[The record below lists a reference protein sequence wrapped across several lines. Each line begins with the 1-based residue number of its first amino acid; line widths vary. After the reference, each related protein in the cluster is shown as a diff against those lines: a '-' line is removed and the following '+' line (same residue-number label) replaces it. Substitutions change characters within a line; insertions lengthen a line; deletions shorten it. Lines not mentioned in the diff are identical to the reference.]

1 MRAMQRHQLREQ
13 ETPNA
18 DKSRPPIVLI
28 PPQHGNF
35 ERTARALIGNQK
47 IRKNAVLANEIIC
60 TASPEFFRPSE
71 PRLFGRYDDET
82 VFEWCSATLDYLTRS
97 YGLKIV
103 SVVLHLD
110 ETTPH
115 IHAVIVPLDERGRLN
130 AREVIGGPAGCR
142 RMQDQY
148 AAAVS
153 HLGLRRGERGS
164 TATHQKIRRWYE
176 IQDELDRL
184 RILEKKKAIRR
195 IQEKSIF

>member
-28 PPQHGNF
+28 PPRHGNF
-35 ERTARALIGNQK
+35 EQTAKALIGNQK
-47 IRKNAVLANEIIC
+47 IRKNAVLAHEIIC

-71 PRLFGRYDDET
+71 PRFFGRYDDET
-82 VFEWCSATLDYLTRS
+82 VLEWCNATLDYLTRS

-110 ETTPH
+110 EATPH
-115 IHAVIVPLDERGRLN
+115 IHAVIIPLDDRGRLN
-130 AREVIGGPAGCR
+130 SREVIGGPAGCR
-142 RMQDQY
+142 RMQDEY

-153 HLGLRRGERGS
+153 HLGLKRGERGS
-164 TATHQKIRRWYE
+164 KATHQEIRKWYASQKEKDSSRKAKI
-176 IQDELDRL
+176 IDFSGS
-184 RILEKKKAIRR
+184 
-195 IQEKSIF
+195 KSG